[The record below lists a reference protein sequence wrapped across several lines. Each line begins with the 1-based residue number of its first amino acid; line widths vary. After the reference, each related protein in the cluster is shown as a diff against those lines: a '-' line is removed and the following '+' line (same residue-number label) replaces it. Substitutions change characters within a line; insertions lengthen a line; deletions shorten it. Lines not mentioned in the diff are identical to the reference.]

1 MGTDFKIS
9 VRKYHKNANV
19 ASTEARLA
27 LSIGVRLRGC
37 RWQKAKLS
45 ELSEHEGGEDR

>member
-1 MGTDFKIS
+1 MGNMGTDFKIS
-9 VRKYHKNANV
+9 VRKYHKKNANV

-37 RWQKAKLS
+37 RWQKAKLN
-45 ELSEHEGGEDR
+45 